1 MRFEKAEDLL
11 TLAFAMQSTADGVS
25 LAEIEGMFEV
35 SRRTAMRMR
44 DAVQRVFPQ
53 IEESSDENRIKRWRI
68 VSSTNGRHLALT
80 PDELASLDIVTKL
93 ANSRGLGLQAKALRS
108 LCGKIKSFQ
117 KCEVSRRIEPDL
129 EALIE
134 AEGLAARP
142 GPKPKINPEHLHA
155 LREAIKACRIV
166 EILYRGKGKK
176 EAEVKRVAPY
186 GFLYGHRHY
195 LVGGGTEKGREASHY
210 HFILSQIE
218 GVNVT
223 KLGFRRD
230 PTFDLQ
236 AYAEESFGIWK
247 EKPVDVVWKFTPR
260 AAEAARD
267 FVFHPSQK
275 INEGKDGTL
284 TVKFKAGGMLEMAWH
299 LYMWGNQVE
308 VIKPASLRK
317 MVSDHKRKWEGLP

>member
-11 TLAFAMQSTADGVS
+11 NLAFAMQSSADGIS
-25 LAEIEGMFEV
+25 LAEIQELFEV

-44 DAVQRVFPQ
+44 DAVMRVYPQ
-53 IEESSDENRIKRWRI
+53 TEESVDAGRLKRWRI
-68 VSSTNGRHLALT
+68 PSATNGRHLALT
-80 PDELASLDIVTKL
+80 PDELATLDIAAK
-93 ANSRGLGLQAKALRS
+93 AFSGRGLSIQAKSLRS

-117 KCEVSRRIEPDL
+117 KCEAVRRIEPDL

-134 AEGLAARP
+134 AEGLAVRP

-166 EILYRGKGKK
+166 EIFYRGKGQKN
-176 EAEVKRVAPY
+176 AEIKRVAPY

-195 LVGGGTEKGREASHY
+195 LIGGGTEKGREAARY

-218 GVNVT
+218 SVT
-223 KLGFRRD
+223 ITKQGFRRD
-230 PTFDLQ
+230 PSFNIQ
-236 AYAEESFGIWK
+236 SYAEESFGIWK
-247 EKPVDVVWKFTPR
+247 EKPVEVAWKFTPR

-275 INEGKDGTL
+275 LSQGKDGSL
-284 TVKFKAGGMLEMAWH
+284 MVSFKAGGMLEMGWH
-299 LYMWGNQVE
+299 LYMWGDQVE

-317 MVSDHKRKWEGLP
+317 IVGGHKRKWKGLP

>member
-11 TLAFAMQSTADGVS
+11 NLAFAMQSSGDGVS
-25 LAEIEGMFEV
+25 LADIEQMFEV

-44 DAVQRVFPQ
+44 DAVVRVYPQ
-53 IEESSDENRIKRWRI
+53 TEESVDEGRIKRWRI
-68 VSSTNGRHLALT
+68 PSSTNGRHLALT
-80 PDELASLDIVTKL
+80 PDELATLDMAAK
-93 ANSRGLGLQAKALRS
+93 AFNGRGLQLQGKALRS

-117 KCEVSRRIEPDL
+117 KYEASRRIEPDL

-142 GPKPKINPEHLHA
+142 GPRPKIKVEHLHA
-155 LREAIKACRIV
+155 LREAIKACQIV

-176 EAEVKRVAPY
+176 DAEIKRVAPY

-195 LVGGGTEKGREASHY
+195 LVGGGTERGRESSRY

-218 GVNVT
+218 GVTVT
-223 KLGFRRD
+223 EQGFRRD

-236 AYAEESFGIWK
+236 SYAEESFGIWK

-275 INEGKDGTL
+275 ITDGKDGSM
-284 TVKFKAGGMLEMAWH
+284 TVRFKAGGLLEMAWH
-299 LYMWGNQVE
+299 LYMWGDQVE
-308 VIKPASLRK
+308 VIKPAALRK
-317 MVSDHKRKWEGLP
+317 MVNGHKRKWDGLP

>member
-11 TLAFAMQSTADGVS
+11 NLAFAMQSSADGVS
-25 LAEIEGMFEV
+25 LADIEQMFEV

-44 DAVQRVFPQ
+44 DAVVRVYPQ
-53 IEESSDENRIKRWRI
+53 TEEKTDACRIKRWRI
-68 VSSTNGRHLALT
+68 PSATNGRHLALT
-80 PDELASLDIVTKL
+80 PDELATLDMAAK
-93 ANSRGLGLQAKALRS
+93 AFNGRGLRLQAKALRS

-117 KCEVSRRIEPDL
+117 KCEASRRIEPDL

-142 GPKPKINPEHLHA
+142 GPRPKIKVEHLHA
-155 LREAIKACRIV
+155 LREAIKACQIV

-195 LVGGGTEKGREASHY
+195 LVGGGTEKGRETSRY

-218 GVNVT
+218 DVT
-223 KLGFRRD
+223 VTRQGFRRD
-230 PTFDLQ
+230 PAFDIQ
-236 AYAEESFGIWK
+236 SYAEESFGIWK
-247 EKPVDVVWKFTPR
+247 EKPVEVIWKFTPR

-267 FVFHPSQK
+267 FVFHASQK
-275 INEGKDGTL
+275 ITEGKDGSM
-284 TVKFKAGGMLEMAWH
+284 TVRFKAGGMLEMAWH
-299 LYMWGNQVE
+299 LYMWGDQVE
-308 VIKPASLRK
+308 VIKPAALRK
-317 MVSDHKRKWEGLP
+317 MVNGHARKWDGLP

>member
-11 TLAFAMQSTADGVS
+11 NLAFAMQSSADGVS
-25 LAEIEGMFEV
+25 LADIEQMFEV

-44 DAVQRVFPQ
+44 DAVVRVYPQ
-53 IEESSDENRIKRWRI
+53 TEEKTDACRIKRWRI
-68 VSSTNGRHLALT
+68 PSATNGRHLALT
-80 PDELASLDIVTKL
+80 PDELATLDMAAK
-93 ANSRGLGLQAKALRS
+93 AFNGRGLRLQAKALRS

-117 KCEVSRRIEPDL
+117 KCEASRRIEPDL

-142 GPKPKINPEHLHA
+142 GPRPKIKVEHLHA
-155 LREAIKACRIV
+155 LREAIKACQIV

-195 LVGGGTEKGREASHY
+195 LVGGGTEKGREAARY

-218 GVNVT
+218 DVTVT
-223 KLGFRRD
+223 KQGFRRD
-230 PTFDLQ
+230 PSFDIQ
-236 AYAEESFGIWK
+236 SYAEESFGIWR
-247 EKPVDVVWKFTPR
+247 EKPVEVVWKFTPR

-275 INEGKDGTL
+275 ITDGKDGSM
-284 TVKFKAGGMLEMAWH
+284 TVRFKAGGLLEMAWH
-299 LYMWGNQVE
+299 LYMWGDQVE
-308 VIKPASLRK
+308 AIKPAALRK
-317 MVSDHKRKWEGLP
+317 MVNGHMRKWDGLP

>member
-44 DAVQRVFPQ
+44 DAVGRVFPQ
-53 IEESSDENRIKRWRI
+53 IEESADENRIKRWRI

-108 LCGKIKSFQ
+108 LCGKVKSFQ

-176 EAEVKRVAPY
+176 EAEAKRVAPY

-195 LVGGGTEKGREASHY
+195 LVGGGTEKGRESARY

-218 GVNVT
+218 GVTVT
-223 KLGFRRD
+223 KQGFRRD

-247 EKPVDVVWKFTPR
+247 EKPVEVVWKFTPR

-275 INEGKDGTL
+275 ISEDKDGAL
-284 TVKFKAGGMLEMAWH
+284 TVSFKAGGMLEMAWH
-299 LYMWGNQVE
+299 LYMWGDQVE
-308 VIKPASLRK
+308 IVKPAVLRK
-317 MVSDHKRKWEGLP
+317 MVNGHKRKWDGLP

>member
-11 TLAFAMQSTADGVS
+11 NLAFAMQSSSDGVS
-25 LAEIEGMFEV
+25 LTDIIEMFDV

-44 DAVQRVFPQ
+44 DAVVRVYPQ
-53 IEESSDENRIKRWRI
+53 AEERTDENRIKRWRI
-68 VSSTNGRHLALT
+68 SSSTNGRHLALT
-80 PDELASLDIVTKL
+80 PDELATLDMASK
-93 ANSRGLGLQAKALRS
+93 AFNGRGLNLQAKALRS

-117 KCEVSRRIEPDL
+117 KYEASRRIEPDL

-166 EILYRGKGKK
+166 EIMYRGKGKK
-176 EAEVKRVAPY
+176 EAETKRVAPY

-195 LVGGGTEKGREASHY
+195 LVGGGTEKGRETSRY

-218 GVNVT
+218 GVTVT
-223 KLGFRRD
+223 KHGFRRD
-230 PTFDLQ
+230 PSFDLQ
-236 AYAEESFGIWK
+236 SYAEESFGIWK
-247 EKPVDVVWKFTPR
+247 EKPVDIVWKFTPR

-275 INEGKDGTL
+275 ISEGKDGAL
-284 TVKFKAGGMLEMAWH
+284 TVSFKAGGMLEMAWH
-299 LYMWGNQVE
+299 LYMWGDQVE
-308 VIKPASLRK
+308 VIKPAALRK
-317 MVSDHKRKWEGLP
+317 MIAPAIRKWEGLP

>member
-11 TLAFAMQSTADGVS
+11 NLAFAMQSSADGVS
-25 LAEIEGMFEV
+25 LADIEQMFEV

-44 DAVQRVFPQ
+44 DAVVRVYPQ
-53 IEESSDENRIKRWRI
+53 TEEKTDACRIKRWRI
-68 VSSTNGRHLALT
+68 PSATNGRHLALT
-80 PDELASLDIVTKL
+80 PDELATLDMAAK
-93 ANSRGLGLQAKALRS
+93 AFNGRGLRLQAKALRS

-117 KCEVSRRIEPDL
+117 KCEASRRIEPDL

-142 GPKPKINPEHLHA
+142 GPRPKIKVEHLHS
-155 LREAIKACRIV
+155 LREAIKACQIV

-195 LVGGGTEKGREASHY
+195 LVGGGSEMGREAARY

-218 GVNVT
+218 DVTVT
-223 KLGFRRD
+223 KQGFRRD
-230 PTFDLQ
+230 PSFDIQ
-236 AYAEESFGIWK
+236 SYAEESFGIWK
-247 EKPVDVVWKFTPR
+247 EKTVDVVWKFTPR

-275 INEGKDGTL
+275 ITDGKDGSM
-284 TVKFKAGGMLEMAWH
+284 TVRFKAGGLLEMAWH
-299 LYMWGNQVE
+299 LYMWGDQVE
-308 VIKPASLRK
+308 VVKPAALRK
-317 MVSDHKRKWEGLP
+317 MVNGYVQKWDGLP

>member
-11 TLAFAMQSTADGVS
+11 NLAFAMQSSGDGVS
-25 LAEIEGMFEV
+25 LADIEEMFEV

-44 DAVQRVFPQ
+44 DAVVRVYPQ
-53 IEESSDENRIKRWRI
+53 AEESVDEGRIKRWRI
-68 VSSTNGRHLALT
+68 PSATNGRHLALT
-80 PDELASLDIVTKL
+80 PDELATLDMAAK
-93 ANSRGLGLQAKALRS
+93 AFNGRGLNLQAKSLRS

-117 KCEVSRRIEPDL
+117 KREASRRIEPDL

-142 GPKPKINPEHLHA
+142 GPRPKIKVEHLHA

-166 EILYRGKGKK
+166 EILYRSKGKK
-176 EAEVKRVAPY
+176 EAETKRVAPY

-195 LVGGGTEKGREASHY
+195 LVGGGTEKGRETARY

-218 GVNVT
+218 GVTIT
-223 KLGFRRD
+223 KDDFWRD
-230 PTFDLQ
+230 PSFNLQ
-236 AYAEESFGIWK
+236 SYAEESFGIWK
-247 EKPVDVVWKFTPR
+247 EKPVEVVWKFTAR

-275 INEGKDGTL
+275 ITDGKDGSM
-284 TVKFKAGGMLEMAWH
+284 TVSFKAGGMLEMEWH
-299 LYMWGNQVE
+299 LYMWGDQVE
-308 VIKPASLRK
+308 VVKPVALRK
-317 MVSDHKRKWEGLP
+317 MVKGHKRKWDGLP

>member
-11 TLAFAMQSTADGVS
+11 NLAFAMQSSADGVS
-25 LAEIEGMFEV
+25 LVDIMEMFEV

-44 DAVQRVFPQ
+44 DAVVRVYPQ
-53 IEESSDENRIKRWRI
+53 TEEMTDPSRIKRWRI
-68 VSSTNGRHLALT
+68 PSSTNGRHLALT
-80 PDELASLDIVTKL
+80 PDEMATLDMAAK
-93 ANSRGLGLQAKALRS
+93 AFNGRGLNLQAKALRS

-117 KCEVSRRIEPDL
+117 KCEATRKLEPDL

-142 GPKPKINPEHLHA
+142 GPKPKIDPEHLHA

-176 EAEVKRVAPY
+176 DAEIKRVAPY

-195 LVGGGTEKGREASHY
+195 LVGGGTEKGREAARY

-218 GVNVT
+218 GVTVT
-223 KLGFRRD
+223 KQSFRRD
-230 PTFDLQ
+230 PTFNLQ
-236 AYAEESFGIWK
+236 SYAEESFGIWR
-247 EKPVDVVWKFTPR
+247 EKPVEVVWKFTPR

-275 INEGKDGTL
+275 LEEQKDGSL
-284 TVKFKAGGMLEMAWH
+284 IVRFKAGGLLEMAWH
-299 LYMWGNQVE
+299 VNMWGDQIE
-308 VIKPASLRK
+308 VIKPKELKAMLK
-317 MVSDHKRKWEGLP
+317 GKRPKWEGLP